1 MELNVSPQFQGAV
14 GKVMSWLNGMP
25 AAAKAL
31 KDCVLTV
38 GPATDGR
45 YGIDAA
51 ALGNP
56 CFVGDSARIGEDLTT
71 AEHKAMAEQDAR
83 SVGMKWEYNAA
94 TGKYDIKSYKPYAAD
109 AVDLIGAQ
117 TITPWSVNWFRN
129 VFKQPLAWSRAKNFV
144 QIEQG
149 SDPWAEVMSL
159 PLAQF
164 SGFAAVNNAG
174 SVSNSKTQD
183 VEIQTGMMSRTIINM
198 EVTYKITVEELN
210 RLSTSSAP
218 WAGQMIS
225 QKQAY
230 ANWVMEML
238 TDVLIYWG
246 NSATGTD
253 GLFTVKAPT
262 AWSGVGSSL
271 TTINA
276 GSSTSKGSDMYA
288 LFASAISDYLTTN
301 LNKFTEVDI
310 GMSPLAYNILSKQA
324 YSSVYNP
331 KSPLAI
337 FMENFDAGETKDGT
351 KPTFNIFPDALLS
364 ANTIFNSLST
374 DYLVITSPSIGAGPN
389 DEQQPIIA
397 LGAPLMDF
405 VYPVVPGQ
413 YNTQYK
419 QLRRTAG
426 VFAPYTPAIQVYTGF
441 GV

>member
-1 MELNVSPQFQGAV
+1 
-14 GKVMSWLNGMP
+14 
-25 AAAKAL
+25 
-31 KDCVLTV
+31 
-38 GPATDGR
+38 
-45 YGIDAA
+45 
-51 ALGNP
+51 
-56 CFVGDSARIGEDLTT
+56 
-71 AEHKAMAEQDAR
+71 
-83 SVGMKWEYNAA
+83 
-94 TGKYDIKSYKPYAAD
+94 
-109 AVDLIGAQ
+109 
-117 TITPWSVNWFRN
+117 
-129 VFKQPLAWSRAKNFV
+129 
-144 QIEQG
+144 
-149 SDPWAEVMSL
+149 MSL

>member
-14 GKVMSWLNGMP
+14 DKVMAWLNATP
-25 AAAKAL
+25 AAARAL
-31 KDCVLTV
+31 KDCTLSV
-38 GPATDGR
+38 GPATDAR
-45 YGIDAA
+45 FGIDTAA
-51 ALGNP
+51 MASP
-56 CFVGDSARIGEDLTT
+56 VFVGDSALIGEDKMT
-71 AEHKAMAEQDAR
+71 AEHKAMAATDAR
-83 SVGMKWEYNAA
+83 SVGMKWSYNP
-94 TGKYDIKSYKPYAAD
+94 TTKRYDIQSYKPYVGD
-109 AVDLIGAQ
+109 AVDLIAAQ
-117 TITPWSVNWFRN
+117 TVTPWSVNWYRTI
-129 VFKQPLAWSRAKNFV
+129 FKQPLAWSRAKNFV
-144 QIEQG
+144 QVEAG

-164 SGFAAVNNAG
+164 SGFAAVNSAG

-210 RLSTSSAP
+210 RLSTNSAP

-225 QKQAY
+225 QKQSY

-246 NSATGTD
+246 NASTGTD

-262 AWSGVGSSL
+262 AWSGIGSSL
-271 TTINA
+271 SVLHA

-288 LFASAISDYLTTN
+288 LFAGAISDFLTTN
-301 LNKFTEVDI
+301 LNKFNEVDI
-310 GMSPLAYNILSKQA
+310 GMSPLAYNILSKEA

-364 ANTIFNSLST
+364 ANTVFNPLAT
-374 DYLVITSPSIGAGPN
+374 DYMVITSPSIGAGPN
-389 DEQQPIIA
+389 EEPQPIVS

-426 VFAPYTPAIQVYTGF
+426 IFAPYTNAIQVYTGF
-441 GV
+441 GI